1 MSVVV
6 ARLLIE
12 VLEVRSV
19 FVSCFRVVRCTSMVF
34 LRVWPLQSSLEG
46 GKGRGS
52 SSAPRVVV

>member
-19 FVSCFRVVRCTSMVF
+19 FVSCFRVVRCMVF